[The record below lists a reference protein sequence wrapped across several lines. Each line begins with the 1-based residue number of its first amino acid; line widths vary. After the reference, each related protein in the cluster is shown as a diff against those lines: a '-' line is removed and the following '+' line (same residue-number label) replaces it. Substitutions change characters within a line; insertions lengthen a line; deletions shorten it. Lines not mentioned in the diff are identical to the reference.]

1 MQKPTLAEIIGALF
15 GFASL
20 AVFVFMC
27 LAY

>member
-1 MQKPTLAEIIGALF
+1 MQKPTLIDIIGTVI
-15 GFASL
+15 GFAAL